1 MHRPWTLVPE
11 KARSPTGFVG
21 LRNLGCTCYMN
32 ALLQQLFMIKKLR
45 MVSPPAQIVVSCV
58 ASMMYQVTPGAAR
71 ILCDAGVCSCLTNR
85 ECLGSKT
92 MTSLAHL
99 THTGLHLGAA
109 IPCSSCRYVCDP
121 AGCVSPVPC
130 LAHHALFPCAAWST
144 AHVCVPARVHP
155 QLLRPHLLHQDA
167 EVRKTCKCT
176 CK

>member
-45 MVSPPAQIVVSCV
+45 MVSPSLFSVVPCALLRVRELPAFN
-58 ASMMYQVTPGAAR
+58 G
-71 ILCDAGVCSCLTNR
+71 DAGLRFLLSNR
-85 ECLGSKT
+85 EFLGSKT
-92 MTSLAHL
+92 MTSLVPR
-99 THTGLHLGAA
+99 TPKGLHLGAA
-109 IPCSSCRYVCDP
+109 TPCSSCRYVCDP
-121 AGCVSPVPC
+121 AGCASPVLCFAP
-130 LAHHALFPCAAWST
+130 HALFPCAVWFT

-155 QLLRPHLLHQDA
+155 QLLRPHLLHQDT
-167 EVRKTCKCT
+167 EVRKPCECT